1 MCDADAVVAERQEGT
16 GATSWASGWVQMG
29 GCNGGLRARICRRR
43 RRGHPSVFAPL
54 QVEPAPGDPGGS
66 SRGIEEVHEAL
77 EVTVGA
83 LIGCGPALG

>member
-29 GCNGGLRARICRRR
+29 ANGARAQCVADDVDDS
-43 RRGHPSVFAPL
+43 PSVFAPL